1 MATSNKVDSENQSKV
16 QGLNS
21 YTKQE
26 LIDMIKYD
34 IEEMLVENGI
44 DDVSIV
50 GIDLNGSRLRGDAR
64 EDSDLDV
71 VVEYKGDFSEDGL
84 FYILNEE
91 PLTIEGVRI
100 NINPI
105 TEEKSGTLEEYMQK
119 SREYDQK
126 KLQQRQQPENVSIYN
141 SDEARRIYDE
151 ILESERTSRKLVF
164 PAHTGAL
171 GVFEEEGK
179 YVAFDNTTNDC
190 WVEEFWNEN
199 IAYSW
204 VRGEMSAD
212 DAHEIDNNLHLEK
225 ETGKQENAIASES
238 ADIVSMYDPDYSS
251 YMNSKALYDAV
262 QSLGTVNNKVLAG
275 YMDYESNCYVFVGSS
290 ADIIGRYDRKHV
302 GTLLHEDNIS
312 RPSEYML
319 PMSSAEGRSLFDQV
333 SASLVHK
340 GYRLAVIEGDYVK
353 ELVEQE
359 ETQEQKGKQSPVEV
373 LMPEQPFHVT
383 SAVQLNLFSDAD
395 FEASQEQ
402 TLHKAAE
409 PMIEVPKQP
418 QEAFDPTRIA
428 MRQLDEGEQC
438 YVERRYTENGY
449 FSFAGGDHIES
460 NADVAFIFRT
470 LEDKSV
476 ENAFI
481 CMVKDGKPT
490 VIHLGIGD
498 ATSVMAP
505 IQDALLAYK
514 ALNPDKIWFIH
525 NHPSGNLKVSR
536 EDFRL
541 QQRMEEIFG
550 GACQPGII
558 INTTS
563 GQFMAYTAEYE
574 LGGEHLISDGQ
585 SGDKAIKTYSFD
597 RSVFE
602 KGWNPA
608 KAFNGISPAGVAG
621 FVASHR
627 LGEHEKLSLL
637 VLNQSGSITGNVF
650 LPWKDIK
657 DVCTQDGVETI
668 SQAVLQMG
676 GNRCLLYGSE
686 GALDNREVKALSV
699 LQNRLKK
706 YSIALHDVIAV
717 ERSLRMEG
725 VIASESI
732 EHPYVRDSSTE
743 TEKNGKHHHR
753 LSPADREAGSALI
766 DHLRDMGII
775 VHTDNRENRRI
786 LKAAQAD
793 RSETGKVRLLK
804 NEQGDNY
811 GFTYKGE
818 VYLDLRK
825 VDAELSLREY
835 SYLWCEALRRVNP
848 DNWNNVIETLKNDAD
863 TWSFIQAANP
873 ELHDDND
880 LATEAIARYSGK
892 RGAERLQAELERMA
906 QRDDNYKSRW
916 NNIFQNVSKAIQDF
930 WRHIGDSLNYRYESK
945 DDIADQILNDFA
957 KQVNPVRKVEKWL
970 ADRDDI
976 YADAV
981 KNDPDLA
988 AQIFEEALQENI
1000 GNGIT
1005 PFMAVD
1011 GYRGKLDRL
1020 AHEVKGQDN
1029 GEAIERAA
1037 DLMAPLIPLYS
1048 VLVPAPSHKGMA
1060 TDMLTLANAISRR
1073 TGSPV
1078 ADVLKSEARES
1089 QYDAKRTTGKPL
1101 SAEALGIR
1109 MEGKLPTNYM
1119 PVVIDNVVH
1128 SGNTAEACVR
1138 ALGKGV
1144 VLALASAVSQERHVA
1159 SLKRLEPIVYD
1170 RDGQLIPLSK
1180 RFEMKGRRLGK
1191 AEHKKSYQE
1200 GNKRERKGMNRERDN
1215 QRLRAVA
1222 KSGQVDTSLIREATA
1237 EYVNKINS
1245 IYYQVKD
1252 FDPSSYVDRISNLG
1266 EVRPAVR
1273 EMSDALLTKAV
1284 EKDPEILNRLLPV
1297 DSSQEDECE
1306 RMADEALHK
1315 CMTVIDLKNGLE
1327 RLMNERAESLS
1338 DMIVEYNRL
1347 KRSDDPNFMFTHPVQ
1362 QYLINPMDSSPY
1374 NTEFALMAIQE
1385 GEKQF
1390 VTSFINPKEII
1401 KKMSSIEKDLLKEYP
1416 TLSTENTKKMEKSKS
1431 QEKNLHGHTMDDPEL
1446 CEAKGYMN
1454 DVISEALPNDGDK
1467 IAIRPF
1473 TVYNGD
1479 DAYTITFLYHEK
1491 AGDEHHF
1498 LASSQAGDVSI
1509 DLDHVINNIS
1519 AANELVAA
1527 VLESQISQ
1535 LLGSRGGI
1543 DFIQLYGSP
1552 YKIVN
1557 DSTFGELAYIK
1568 EISAHD
1574 GKVTIDGAIDN
1585 DGVPLYVKELK
1596 DLGRDGIDNLFS
1608 EVRNVVQWKPELDL
1622 TTDQAMMVAD
1632 HHGLHAEVEQDL
1644 MNGMEPEL
1652 ALQKHHIMPTA
1663 EELAEIESLSD
1674 PCQIPA
1680 IDAVPMLLDRIIPN
1694 EGDELVLDGGGAH
1707 LDFQYIGFGYQQIED
1722 VKSIKH
1728 VDNGYVASNGDLT
1741 VNVSR
1746 LASGPDGEYFL
1757 KVIKDSIKQENYSLS
1772 SDKVIT
1778 KNSKTMAKKKSQ
1790 EEEMKQQNG
1799 TEAKVESKPKKK
1811 AASKKSTEA
1820 KPEAEVKPEVE
1831 KKEEAKREKRPP
1843 QLVLEDGRQVTHVHT
1858 FPLKEE
1864 IGGGMGI
1871 TGKID
1876 GKELPTRRI
1885 SDEDAKKVEAK
1896 EVKPI
1901 DLLAK
1906 YYPNQ
1911 VATQLSKEQLAAV
1924 DLNHGQKL
1932 DLDATKVWMMHK
1944 GADGNLI
1951 NWQDYEKMTPE
1962 EKKGIE
1968 NIPMMTLSVNGEKI
1982 GTKKIT
1988 SEEYDLYVNKH
1999 ATKAELANKYFD
2011 AELSGGNKLSNG
2023 KTFEAW
2029 IKPSPNDAEVSL
2041 MHLKMDD
2048 QYVGAHKIK
2057 PEDAEKLQKGEVS
2070 QKDLVEK
2077 VFYNEIKG
2085 RVIELADGTKANVS
2099 VYQTRDGSP
2108 AVSLWNGNNNL
2119 GTQRIKPEEKAGID
2133 NGTLKP
2139 ADLAKTY
2146 FADKI
2151 NGQEQSQSQGMS
2163 R

>member
-84 FYILNEE
+84 FNILNEE

-100 NINPI
+100 DINPI

-126 KLQQRQQPENVSIYN
+126 ILQQRQQPENVSIYN

-238 ADIVSMYDPDYSS
+238 AEIVNMFTPDYSS

-262 QSLGTVNNKVLAG
+262 QSLGSVSNKVLAG
-275 YMDYESNCYVFVGSS
+275 YMDYESNCYVFIGSG

-302 GTLLHEDNIS
+302 GTLMYEDDIS
-312 RPSEYML
+312 HPSEYML
-319 PMSSAEGRSLFDQV
+319 PMSSAEGRSLFDQI

-359 ETQEQKGKQSPVEV
+359 EIQEQKGKQSSVEV
-373 LMPEQPFHVT
+373 EQPLHVT

-395 FEASQEQ
+395 FETSQEQ
-402 TLHKAAE
+402 TLHKATE
-409 PMIEVPKQP
+409 PKIGVPEQP
-418 QEAFDPTRIA
+418 QEAFDPTRLA

-460 NADVAFIFRT
+460 NADVAYIFRT

-550 GACQPGII
+550 DACQPGII

-574 LGGEHLISDGQ
+574 LGGEHLISEGQ

-608 KAFNGISPAGVAG
+608 KAFSGISPAGVAG

-686 GALDNREVKALSV
+686 GALDNREIKALSV

-732 EHPYVRDSSTE
+732 EHPYVRDSSAE
-743 TEKNGKHHHR
+743 AERNGKHHHR
-753 LSPADREAGSALI
+753 LSPADREAGSALV

-892 RGAERLQAELERMA
+892 RGAERLQAELERMER
-906 QRDDNYKSRW
+906 RDDNYKSRW
-916 NNIFQNVSKAIQDF
+916 NNIFQNVSKAVQDF
-930 WRHIGDSLNYRYESK
+930 WKHIGDSLNYRYESK

-981 KNDPDLA
+981 ENDPDLA

-1128 SGNTAEACVR
+1128 SGNTAEACVK

-1180 RFEMKGRRLGK
+1180 RFELKGRRLGK
-1191 AEHKKSYQE
+1191 AEHKKGYKE
-1200 GNKRERKGMNRERDN
+1200 GNKRERKGMNPN
-1215 QRLRAVA
+1215 
-1222 KSGQVDTSLIREATA
+1222 IRS
-1237 EYVNKINS
+1237 K
-1245 IYYQVKD
+1245 K
-1252 FDPSSYVDRISNLG
+1252 G
-1266 EVRPAVR
+1266 
-1273 EMSDALLTKAV
+1273 
-1284 EKDPEILNRLLPV
+1284 
-1297 DSSQEDECE
+1297 
-1306 RMADEALHK
+1306 HK
-1315 CMTVIDLKNGLE
+1315 
-1327 RLMNERAESLS
+1327 
-1338 DMIVEYNRL
+1338 
-1347 KRSDDPNFMFTHPVQ
+1347 
-1362 QYLINPMDSSPY
+1362 
-1374 NTEFALMAIQE
+1374 
-1385 GEKQF
+1385 
-1390 VTSFINPKEII
+1390 
-1401 KKMSSIEKDLLKEYP
+1401 
-1416 TLSTENTKKMEKSKS
+1416 
-1431 QEKNLHGHTMDDPEL
+1431 
-1446 CEAKGYMN
+1446 
-1454 DVISEALPNDGDK
+1454 
-1467 IAIRPF
+1467 
-1473 TVYNGD
+1473 
-1479 DAYTITFLYHEK
+1479 
-1491 AGDEHHF
+1491 
-1498 LASSQAGDVSI
+1498 
-1509 DLDHVINNIS
+1509 
-1519 AANELVAA
+1519 
-1527 VLESQISQ
+1527 
-1535 LLGSRGGI
+1535 
-1543 DFIQLYGSP
+1543 
-1552 YKIVN
+1552 
-1557 DSTFGELAYIK
+1557 
-1568 EISAHD
+1568 
-1574 GKVTIDGAIDN
+1574 
-1585 DGVPLYVKELK
+1585 
-1596 DLGRDGIDNLFS
+1596 NLFS
-1608 EVRNVVQWKPELDL
+1608 EVRNVVQWKPEQDL
-1622 TTDQAMMVAD
+1622 TIDQAMMVAD
-1632 HHGLHAEVEQDL
+1632 HHGLHTEVEQDL

-1663 EELAEIESLSD
+1663 EKLAEIESLSD
-1674 PCQIPA
+1674 PCQIPV
-1680 IDAVPMLLDRIIPN
+1680 IDAVLMLLDRIIPN
-1694 EGDELVLDGGGAH
+1694 KGDELVLDGGGAH
-1707 LDFQYIGFGYQQIED
+1707 LDFQYIGFGYQQVED

-1728 VDNGYVASNGDLT
+1728 VDNGYVASNGDQT
-1741 VNVSR
+1741 INVSR

-1757 KVIKDSIKQENYSLS
+1757 KVIKDSIEQEKYSLS

-1811 AASKKSTEA
+1811 VASKKSTEA
-1820 KPEAEVKPEVE
+1820 KPEAGVKPEVE

-1876 GKELPTRRI
+1876 GKELPTRRV

-1944 GADGNLI
+1944 GADNKLI

-1968 NIPMMTLSVNGEKI
+1968 NIPMMTLSVNGEKV
-1982 GTKKIT
+1982 GSKKIT
-1988 SEEYDLYVNKH
+1988 NEEYGLYVNKLVN
-1999 ATKAELANKYFD
+1999 KAELANKYFD
-2011 AELSGGNKLSNG
+2011 VELSGGNKLSNG

-2041 MHLKMDD
+2041 MHLKMDNL
-2048 QYVGAHKIK
+2048 YVGAHKIK

-2070 QKDLVEK
+2070 QRDLVEK

-2108 AVSLWNGNNNL
+2108 AVSLWSGNNNL

-2139 ADLAKTY
+2139 TDLAKTY

>member
-84 FYILNEE
+84 FNILNEE

-100 NINPI
+100 DINPI

-212 DAHEIDNNLHLEK
+212 DAHEIDNNLYLEK

-275 YMDYESNCYVFVGSS
+275 YMDYESNCYVFVGSG

-302 GTLLHEDNIS
+302 GTLLHEDDIS

-319 PMSSAEGRSLFDQV
+319 PMSSAEGRSFFDQV

-402 TLHKAAE
+402 TLHKVAE

-602 KGWNPA
+602 KDWNPA

-650 LPWKDIK
+650 LPWKYIK

-686 GALDNREVKALSV
+686 GALDNREIKALSV

-753 LSPADREAGSALI
+753 LSPADREAGSALV

-818 VYLDLRK
+818 IYLDLRK

-835 SYLWCEALRRVNP
+835 SYLWCEALQRVNP
-848 DNWNNVIETLKNDAD
+848 DNWNNVIETLKDDAD
-863 TWSFIQAANP
+863 TWSFIQTTNP

-892 RGAERLQAELERMA
+892 RGAERLQAELERMER
-906 QRDDNYKSRW
+906 RDDNYKSRW
-916 NNIFQNVSKAIQDF
+916 NNIFQNVSKAVQDF
-930 WRHIGDSLNYRYESK
+930 WKHIGDSLNYRYESK

-970 ADRDDI
+970 AERDDI

-981 KNDPDLA
+981 ENDPDLA

-1078 ADVLKSEARES
+1078 ADVLKSKARES
-1089 QYDAKRTTGKPL
+1089 QYDAKRATGKPL
-1101 SAEALGIR
+1101 SADALGIR

-1170 RDGQLIPLSK
+1170 HDGQLIPLSK
-1180 RFEMKGRRLGK
+1180 RFELKGRRLGK
-1191 AEHKKSYQE
+1191 TEHKKSYQE

-1215 QRLRAVA
+1215 QRLRAGA

-1252 FDPSSYVDRISNLG
+1252 FDPSSYVDRINNL
-1266 EVRPAVR
+1266 
-1273 EMSDALLTKAV
+1273 D
-1284 EKDPEILNRLLPV
+1284 
-1297 DSSQEDECE
+1297 
-1306 RMADEALHK
+1306 
-1315 CMTVIDLKNGLE
+1315 
-1327 RLMNERAESLS
+1327 
-1338 DMIVEYNRL
+1338 
-1347 KRSDDPNFMFTHPVQ
+1347 
-1362 QYLINPMDSSPY
+1362 
-1374 NTEFALMAIQE
+1374 
-1385 GEKQF
+1385 
-1390 VTSFINPKEII
+1390 
-1401 KKMSSIEKDLLKEYP
+1401 
-1416 TLSTENTKKMEKSKS
+1416 
-1431 QEKNLHGHTMDDPEL
+1431 
-1446 CEAKGYMN
+1446 
-1454 DVISEALPNDGDK
+1454 
-1467 IAIRPF
+1467 
-1473 TVYNGD
+1473 
-1479 DAYTITFLYHEK
+1479 
-1491 AGDEHHF
+1491 
-1498 LASSQAGDVSI
+1498 
-1509 DLDHVINNIS
+1509 
-1519 AANELVAA
+1519 
-1527 VLESQISQ
+1527 
-1535 LLGSRGGI
+1535 
-1543 DFIQLYGSP
+1543 
-1552 YKIVN
+1552 
-1557 DSTFGELAYIK
+1557 
-1568 EISAHD
+1568 
-1574 GKVTIDGAIDN
+1574 
-1585 DGVPLYVKELK
+1585 
-1596 DLGRDGIDNLFS
+1596 

-1663 EELAEIESLSD
+1663 EKLAEIESLSD

-1757 KVIKDSIKQENYSLS
+1757 KVIKDSIEQENYSLS

-1778 KNSKTMAKKKSQ
+1778 KKSKTMAKKKSQ

-1885 SDEDAKKVEAK
+1885 SDEDAKKVETK